1 MPPRSLFLLGQDYAF
16 IKKDDRLVGIVCL
29 DNLLKE
35 YKSGDI
41 SATSVAE
48 FMEPLFFVKEYELRL
63 KAMEVMLTNDIEHIA
78 VTNKAG
84 DFVGITSL
92 KQLKDVP

>member
-29 DNLLKE
+29 DHLPEE

-48 FMEPLFFVKEYELRL
+48 FMEPLFFLKEYELRS
-63 KAMEVMLTNDIEHIA
+63 KAMEVMMINNAGHIA
-78 VTNKAG
+78 VTNGAG
-84 DFVGITSL
+84 KFMGIASL
-92 KQLKDVP
+92 KQVKNE